1 MWRDDLRDSLRSIR
15 QDLRGTLLA
24 VSLLAGVPT
33 RVVAVSCDT
42 SVTMLERSYSAYIAD
57 HSDAVGRRALL
68 DLSVQP

>member
-1 MWRDDLRDSLRSIR
+1 MRHSYIIR
-15 QDLRGTLLA
+15 
-24 VSLLAGVPT
+24 SLLAGVPT